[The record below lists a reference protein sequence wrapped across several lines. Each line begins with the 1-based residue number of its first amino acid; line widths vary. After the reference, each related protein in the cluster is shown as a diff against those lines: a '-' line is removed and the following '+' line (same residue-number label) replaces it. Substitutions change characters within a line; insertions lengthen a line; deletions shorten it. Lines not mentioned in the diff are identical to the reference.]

1 MRKVKLFL
9 LAALLSANAIAAM
22 AATGHEIKL
31 TVKEF
36 PNQDIILG
44 YYFNSKMYVRDTVRT
59 DAAGLAIFKDEEAL
73 PGGLYLFYLP
83 NGKYFDVLVSDE
95 QHFALRTD
103 TMDLVGNLSISGAR
117 ESELFL
123 GYQQFIDKQH
133 KNYDRIQKELASAGN
148 DEEAKAKLRAEA
160 EALGNEVADY
170 MNREIAQYPG
180 TFYAKF
186 LKGLQD
192 PDIPDFEVAEGT
204 ANPDSVIQAMTYHY
218 YKEHFFDNIDL
229 QDERFLR
236 TPYFAQKLETF
247 IDKLVIQV
255 PDSVV
260 KEGVRLIEMA
270 RGNEE
275 MFRFLVQFMFNRANE
290 SKIMGM
296 DAAMVA
302 FAEKYYLSGEAT
314 WADQEFL
321 DKLETRVRE
330 IKPTLIGNKAHEMR
344 MESIEGQ
351 IYSLNELNAEITIVA
366 FFEPSCGH
374 CKKEIP
380 KLYREVFEPYRSKGV
395 QVFAVYT
402 LADRE
407 EWTNFIN
414 EHELYDWINV
424 YDPYHQTHFRD
435 YYDIKS
441 TPTIFI
447 LDREKKIIAKK
458 LDVDQ
463 MPGFLDYVLSNK

>member
-1 MRKVKLFL
+1 MKKVTLFL
-9 LAALLSANAIAAM
+9 LAALISVKAM
-22 AATGHEIKL
+22 AEAGGYEIKL
-31 TVKEF
+31 TIKEL

-59 DAAGLAIFKDEEAL
+59 DVAGLAVFKDPEAL

-83 NGKYFDVLVSDE
+83 NGKYFDVLVADE
-95 QHFALRTD
+95 QHFTIRTD
-103 TMDLVGNLSISGAR
+103 TMDLIGNMSISGAR
-117 ESELFL
+117 ESEQFL
-123 GYQQFIDKQH
+123 NYQMFIDKQH
-133 KNYDRIQKELASAGN
+133 KNYDRLRKELEAAGE
-148 DEEAKAKLRAEA
+148 DVQAKLREQA
-160 EALGNEVADY
+160 EALGNEVSAY
-170 MNREIAQYPG
+170 MNKEISLNQG

-192 PDIPDFEVAEGT
+192 PEIPDFDAPEGT
-204 ANPDSVIQAMTYHY
+204 ANPDSVIQARTYYY
-218 YKEHFFDNIDL
+218 YKEHYFDNIDL
-229 QDERFLR
+229 QDGRFLR

-247 IDKLVIQV
+247 IDRLVIQV

-260 KEGVRLIEMA
+260 NEGIKLIEKA

-275 MFRFLVQFMFNRANE
+275 MFRFLVQFMFNHANE

-302 FAEKYYLSGEAT
+302 FAEKYYLTGEAT
-314 WADQEFL
+314 WADKEFL

-330 IKPTLIGNKAHEMR
+330 MKPTLIGNKAQELR
-344 MESIEGQ
+344 MESLEGQ
-351 IYSLNELNAEITIVA
+351 VYSLHELNAEIMILA

-380 KLYREVFEPYRSKGV
+380 KLYREVFEPYRDKGV

-402 LADRE
+402 MADRE

-435 YYDIKS
+435 FYDIKT
-441 TPTIFI
+441 TPSIYI
-447 LDREKKIIAKK
+447 LDRNKKIIAKK